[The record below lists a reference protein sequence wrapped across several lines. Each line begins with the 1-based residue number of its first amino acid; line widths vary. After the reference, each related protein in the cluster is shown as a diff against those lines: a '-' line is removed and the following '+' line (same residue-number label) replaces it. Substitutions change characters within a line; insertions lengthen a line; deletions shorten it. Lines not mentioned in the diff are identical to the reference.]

1 MKILLV
7 DSDRCEGAVLAGE
20 FQQRGHDVVRCFP
33 EAEASVCV
41 GAREPERCPVDSLGC
56 DVAVLV
62 REPSSSPRLSD
73 MGAVCAI
80 RRHIPV
86 VEAYGQ
92 ASSPFSQWAT
102 PTGTAVVE
110 AVEEFDAGLRPRLVQ
125 AVEEALQSLPVVTR
139 LGRVPRVAV
148 RAHDGRVSLTIELP
162 DEISPVEEDAIVTW
176 AVRAIREQDP
186 FSATTDVMVTG
197 RASRH

>member
-7 DSDRCEGAVLAGE
+7 DSDRCEGAVLADE
-20 FQQRGHDVVRCFP
+20 FQHRGHVVVRCFP
-33 EAEASVCV
+33 EAESSVCV

-62 REPSSSPRLSD
+62 REPSSSPQLSE

-92 ASSPFSQWAT
+92 SSSPFSGWAT

-125 AVEEALQSLPVVTR
+125 AVEEALRTLPVVAR
-139 LGRVPRVAV
+139 LGRVPQVAV
-148 RAHDGRVSLTIELP
+148 RGHDGRVSLTIELP
-162 DEISPVEEDAIVTW
+162 DEVSPVEEDAIVTW

-186 FSATTDVMVTG
+186 FSATTDVMVAG
-197 RASRH
+197 RVSRL